1 MKKKIKPIRNINTKH
16 QYETSIQKLTNMKTI
31 RNTNTKNR
39 KRKTIRKIKT
49 NTQHENQY

>member
-39 KRKTIRKIKT
+39 KKTIRNMNT
-49 NTQHENQY
+49 NSTKLK